1 MSGFSRWVAGTAALL
16 ALGLSS
22 GVAVAPLVSP
32 APVTAQEFSFSDVP
46 DDYWA
51 KGFITELTRM
61 GIIEGFP
68 NGTFHPNS
76 PVTRAQFAA
85 MLRRANANYW
95 ERPNINRI
103 TVFSDVS
110 SSYWAATAINSVVR
124 TGFMRGY
131 HDGIFNPELAI
142 PREQVFVS
150 LANGL
155 GYTQALTQEPSSVLN
170 IYQDAS
176 SISDYA
182 LRGVAAATVNGL
194 VVNYP
199 NVTRIAPCCYGA
211 TRAEVA
217 AAIYQALVSTG
228 HAPAINSPYIVTPAP
243 AAATP

>member
-1 MSGFSRWVAGTAALL
+1 MSRFSRWVAGSAALL
-16 ALGLSS
+16 ALGISS

-32 APVTAQEFSFSDVP
+32 APVTAQESNFSDVP

-51 KGFITELTRM
+51 KDFITALARM
-61 GIIEGFP
+61 DMMDGFP
-68 NGTFHPNS
+68 DGTFDPDG

-85 MLRRANANYW
+85 LVSRVNNNYW
-95 ERPNINRI
+95 ERPDIRDS
-103 TVFSDVS
+103 VDLSDVR
-110 SSYWAATAINSVVR
+110 SSYWAAVSIDNVIS
-124 TGFMRGY
+124 TGFMRPY

-150 LANGL
+150 LADGL

-176 SISDYA
+176 AISDYA

-199 NVTRIAPCCYGA
+199 NVTRIDPCCYGA

-217 AAIYQALVSTG
+217 SAIYQALVSTG
-228 HAPAINSPYIVTPAP
+228 HAPAINSPYIVTPP
-243 AAATP
+243 AATTP